1 MRGEDADPEGV
12 PTPPTDEPAAERQP
26 PYVVG
31 IGASA
36 GGLEALEKLF
46 EAMPADTGM
55 VFVVIQHLSPDFKSL
70 TDTLLARRTA
80 IPIRQAENG
89 MPVEPDVCYLLPP
102 RKDMILSDGRLL
114 LTDKE
119 PAPTVALPIDRF
131 LRSVAQDVG
140 DRAVAVILSGTGS
153 DGSRGIRDVH
163 AAGGLVIAQAP
174 ETAKFDGM
182 PKSAAATGAVDYTLP
197 PEEIPA
203 ALLRHAEHPS
213 HRELPGGAA
222 GGPLPAGMDAIFGLL
237 RDACGIDFAAYKPE
251 TVGRRIERRLGL
263 LHIPTVEEYAD
274 RLVADPAEV
283 NALYRDLLI
292 GVTRFFRDP
301 EAFERLGREV
311 LPRLLSTLGRDDDF
325 RVWVAGCA
333 TGEEA
338 YTLGMVVQE
347 CLDTL
352 PRSVGVKIF
361 ATDAHRASLDVAGAG
376 VYPADSLAAMTPT
389 RRERFFV
396 PKGDAFQVAPDLRK
410 QVVFAQH
417 NVLKDAPFTRLDLIV
432 CRNLLIYFLPPAQ
445 KKVLSLFHFGL
456 KTGGALFLGP
466 SEGPGDLADEFDTV
480 NARWKVYRKR
490 RDVRLPT
497 DVRLPVPLAAHAI
510 VPPADRP
517 AGAAAAPPD
526 APLTAVL
533 DMLLDECLTPGILVN
548 DRRQVVRTFAGAS
561 RFLDLRDGWFSA
573 DLLDAVRPEL
583 RPVLA
588 GALPRALGES
598 VPVTFKG
605 LPVRLPDGDRVID
618 IRVKPVRARRS
629 ADTYALV
636 TLAETGGPAAPAAAR
651 EMDLGEASR
660 EHVLSLEA
668 DLRSAKESLQAT
680 IEELE
685 TSNEELQATNEE
697 LTASNEEL
705 QSTNEELHSV
715 NEELYTVNGEY
726 QKKIEELTELTADM
740 ENLLASTEV
749 HTVFLDRDLCV
760 RKFTPKVAD
769 AFNLLPQDIG
779 RRIDHFTHSIDHPG
793 LLDDLRAVLAT
804 AAPVER
810 QVRDRRGH
818 WFLLRVLPYRAAG
831 AVAGVVLT
839 LIDIGRVKEA
849 EADAWRKNEQLAGIL
864 RNSPNWV
871 FVKDVGGRYL
881 LADEA
886 FKRLV
891 GCDPVGKTAHDL
903 FPQDVADALTAQDAR
918 VLRTGVPDETEVVI
932 PHPDGE
938 HTYLSVMFPVRDE
951 AGAVTGLGGIRT
963 DVTALKRAEREARE
977 AVAQRDRFLAVLSH
991 ELRNPLAA
999 VVNATSVLARL
1010 DLAAEPARW
1019 FGVVERRA
1027 RHMARLL
1034 DDLLDVARIA
1044 QNKVE
1049 VRRAVFDL
1057 GGTVGDVLEE
1067 VRRVFDERRV
1077 RLSVARPDGP
1087 LPVLGDPA
1095 RLQQV
1100 QVNLLT
1106 NAAKY
1111 TPDGGEVW
1119 YALGAEGGEAV
1130 VRVRDSGVGMSADL
1144 LARAFD
1150 LFVQADDTLDRSGGG
1165 MGVGLTLVRAI
1176 VELHGGRVT
1185 ANSDGPGKG
1194 SEFVV
1199 RLPLA
1204 APAAAPVKAP
1214 VRAPRPAGARRVLVV
1229 EDDPDIRESLRA
1241 ILALD
1246 GHEVVTAGDGPAAL
1260 AVFDRGPPPDVAL
1273 VDIGIPGMSGYD
1285 LARSIRARTDGP
1297 LRLVALTGYGRPGD
1311 REAAFAAGFDA
1322 HLTKP
1327 FHPRDLDT
1335 VLGATA
1341 TAADANGSTSRVG

>member
-1 MRGEDADPEGV
+1 MSGAVTDADHDGEPPAV
-12 PTPPTDEPAAERQP
+12 PARPL
-26 PYVVG
+26 VVG

-46 EAMPADTGM
+46 EHMPADTGM

-70 TDTLLARRTA
+70 TDALLARRTA
-80 IPIRQAENG
+80 IPIRQATNG
-89 MPVEPDVCYLLPP
+89 TAVEPNVCYLLPP
-102 RKDMILSDGRLL
+102 KKDMILSDGKLL
-114 LTDKE
+114 LTDKD

-131 LRSVAQDVG
+131 LRSIAQDVG

-153 DGSRGIRDVH
+153 DGSRGVRDVH
-163 AAGGLVIAQAP
+163 DAGGLVIAQAP
-174 ETAKFDGM
+174 DSAKFDGM
-182 PKSAAATGAVDYTLP
+182 PRSAVATGAVDYELT

-203 ALLRHAEHPS
+203 ALLRHAEHPA
-213 HRELPGGAA
+213 HRELPDGG
-222 GGPLPAGMDAIFGLL
+222 GGPLPAGMDAIFALL

-251 TVGRRIERRLGL
+251 TVARRVERRLGL
-263 LHIPTVEEYAD
+263 LQCSGVDEYAD
-274 RLVADPAEV
+274 RLIANPAEV
-283 NALYRDLLI
+283 NLLYKDLLI

-311 LPRLLSTLGRDDDF
+311 LPRLLSNLGRDDEF

-338 YTLGMVVQE
+338 YTVGMVVQE
-347 CLDTL
+347 CLDNL
-352 PRSVGVKIF
+352 PRAVPVKVF
-361 ATDAHRASLDVAGAG
+361 ATDAHRASLDTAGAG
-376 VYPADSLAAMTPT
+376 WYSADSLAAMTPA
-389 RRERFFV
+389 RLERFFV
-396 PKGDAFQVAPDLRK
+396 PKGDGFQVAPDLRK

-417 NVLKDAPFTRLDLIV
+417 NVLKDAPFTKLDLIV
-432 CRNLLIYFLPPAQ
+432 CRNLLIYFLPAAQ

-466 SEGPGDLADEFDTV
+466 SEGPGELADEFDTV

-497 DVRLPVPLAAHAI
+497 DVRLPVPLAARSLLS
-510 VPPADRP
+510 PTDRP
-517 AGAAAAPPD
+517 AGSVAASD
-526 APLTAVL
+526 APLAAVL
-533 DMLLDECLTPGILVN
+533 DMLLDECTSPAVLVN
-548 DRRQVVRTFAGAS
+548 ERRQVVRTIAGAS
-561 RFLDLRDGWFSA
+561 RFFDLRDGWFSA
-573 DLLDAVRPEL
+573 DLLETVRPEL

-588 GALPRALGES
+588 GALPRALAES
-598 VPVTFKG
+598 QSVTFKG

-618 IRVKPVRARRS
+618 VRVKPLRARRS
-629 ADTYALV
+629 AETFALIIL
-636 TLAETGGPAAPAAAR
+636 TEAGGPPAPPAGH
-651 EMDLGEASR
+651 EIDLGEASR
-660 EHVLSLEA
+660 DNLLALEA
-668 DLRSAKESLQAT
+668 ELRSAKESLQAT

-697 LTASNEEL
+697 LTAANEEL

-749 HTVFLDRDLCV
+749 HTIFLDRDLCV

-769 AFNLLPQDIG
+769 AFNLLPQDVG
-779 RRIDHFTHSIDHPG
+779 RRIDHFTHTIDHPG
-793 LLDDLRAVLAT
+793 LLDDLRAVLADG
-804 AAPVER
+804 APVER
-810 QVRDRRGH
+810 QVRDRRGR
-818 WFLLRVLPYRAAG
+818 WFLLRVLPYRAGLAIN
-831 AVAGVVLT
+831 GVVLT
-839 LIDIGRVKEA
+839 LIDIGRVKQA
-849 EADAWRKNEQLAGIL
+849 EADARRKDEQLAGIL

-871 FVKDVGGRYL
+871 FVKDVDGRYL

-891 GCDPVGKTAHDL
+891 GCDPAGKTAHDL
-903 FPQDVADALTAQDAR
+903 FPKEVADPLVAQDR
-918 VLRTGVPDETEVVI
+918 EVLRTGAADEREVVI
-932 PHPDGE
+932 PRPDGP
-938 HTYLSVMFPVRDE
+938 HTYLSVMFPIRDE

-999 VVNATSVLARL
+999 VVNATDIVARRGP
-1010 DLAAEPARW
+1010 AADAARW
-1019 FGVVERRA
+1019 LGVIERRS

-1044 QNKVE
+1044 QNKIDI
-1049 VRRAVFDL
+1049 RRVVFDL
-1057 GGTVGDVLEE
+1057 GDTIRDVLEE
-1067 VRRVFDERRV
+1067 VNRAFDERRLRLTV
-1077 RLSVARPDGP
+1077 RRPDTP
-1087 LPVLGDPA
+1087 LPVSGDPA
-1095 RLQQV
+1095 RLQQI

-1130 VRVRDSGVGMSADL
+1130 VRVRDTGVGMPADL
-1144 LARAFD
+1144 LGRAFD
-1150 LFVQADDTLDRSGGG
+1150 LFVQADDTLDRADGG

-1185 ANSDGPGKG
+1185 AHSDGPGRG

-1204 APAAAPVKAP
+1204 AVAPA
-1214 VRAPRPAGARRVLVV
+1214 APRPGAAAEPGRPRRVLVV
-1229 EDDPDIRESLRA
+1229 EDDPDIRESLRS
-1241 ILALD
+1241 ILTLD
-1246 GHEVVTAGDGPAAL
+1246 GHTVEAAEDAPAAL
-1260 AVFDRGPPPDVAL
+1260 AALGRGPLPDVAL
-1273 VDIGIPGMSGYD
+1273 VDIGIPGMSGYE
-1285 LARSIRARTDGP
+1285 LARRIRATTVGQ
-1297 LRLVALTGYGRPGD
+1297 LRLIALTGYGRPGD
-1311 REAAFAAGFDA
+1311 REAALAAGFDA

-1327 FHPRDLDT
+1327 FHPHDLGT
-1335 VLGATA
+1335 VLG
-1341 TAADANGSTSRVG
+1341 GCE

>member
-1 MRGEDADPEGV
+1 MSNVELEPDAV
-12 PTPPTDEPAAERQP
+12 LTPTPEHRP
-26 PYVVG
+26 PFVVG

-102 RKDMILSDGRLL
+102 RKDMILSDGKLL

-131 LRSVAQDVG
+131 LRSIAQDAG

-182 PKSAAATGAVDYTLP
+182 PKSAVATGAVDYSLSAD
-197 PEEIPA
+197 EIPA
-203 ALLRHAEHPS
+203 ALLRHAEHPE
-213 HRELPGGAA
+213 HRELPD
-222 GGPLPAGMDAIFGLL
+222 GPADGPIPAGMDAVFGLL

-251 TVGRRIERRLGL
+251 TIGRRIERRMGL
-263 LHIPTVEEYAD
+263 LRIPSVEEYAD
-274 RLVADPAEV
+274 RLMSEPAEV
-283 NALYRDLLI
+283 NLLYKDLLI

-325 RVWVAGCA
+325 RVWVAACA

-338 YTLGMVVQE
+338 YTLGMVIQE
-347 CLDTL
+347 CLDAI
-352 PRSVGVKIF
+352 PRSVSVKIF

-376 VYPADSLAAMTPT
+376 VYPADSLIGMTQA

-396 PKGDAFQVAPDLRK
+396 PKGDAYQVVPELRK

-497 DVRLPVPLAAHAI
+497 DVRLPVPLSTHNLLTHGE
-510 VPPADRP
+510 RP
-517 AGAAAAPPD
+517 AGAAVAPPD
-526 APLTAVL
+526 APLTGVL
-533 DMLLDECLTPGILVN
+533 DMLLDECLTPAILVN

-561 RFLDLRDGWFSA
+561 RYLDLRDGWFSA

-588 GALPRALGES
+588 GAVPRALGENI
-598 VPVTFKG
+598 PVAFKG

-618 IRVKPVRARRS
+618 VRVKPIRAKRS
-629 ADTYALV
+629 ADTFALV
-636 TLAETGGPAAPAAAR
+636 TLAESGGPAPAAGR

-668 DLRSAKESLQAT
+668 ELLSAKESLQAT

-749 HTVFLDRDLCV
+749 HTVFLDRDLCI

-769 AFNLLPQDIG
+769 TFHLLAQDIG

-793 LLDDLRAVLAT
+793 LLDDLRAVLAQGDPT
-804 AAPVER
+804 EQ
-810 QVRDRRGH
+810 QVRNRRGR
-818 WFLLRVLPYRAAG
+818 WFLLRVLPYRAG
-831 AVAGVVLT
+831 GTVAGVVLT
-839 LIDIGRVKEA
+839 LIDIARVKEA
-849 EADAWRKNEQLAGIL
+849 EADARRKDEQLAGIL

-871 FVKDVGGRYL
+871 FVERHRRPVPPRRRGVQAVGRVRPDGQDAARTVPGRDRRCPGRPGRRGAADRDGGRTGGHDPPRGRAAHL
-881 LADEA
+881 PFDHVPHAGRIRGGHRPGRHPDRCLRPEA
-886 FKRLV
+886 GRTGRPGGSRPAGPV
-891 GCDPVGKTAHDL
+891 PGRPVPRTTQPVG
-903 FPQDVADALTAQDAR
+903 R
-918 VLRTGVPDETEVVI
+918 G
-932 PHPDGE
+932 GE
-938 HTYLSVMFPVRDE
+938 
-951 AGAVTGLGGIRT
+951 
-963 DVTALKRAEREARE
+963 
-977 AVAQRDRFLAVLSH
+977 RDRDD
-991 ELRNPLAA
+991 R
-999 VVNATSVLARL
+999 
-1010 DLAAEPARW
+1010 PARP
-1019 FGVVERRA
+1019 GGGRDPALGPGDRATVPTHGPTARRPA
-1027 RHMARLL
+1027 RRGPDRPEQDRRPEDRGRPRGHRRGRPGRGPAG
-1034 DDLLDVARIA
+1034 
-1044 QNKVE
+1044 
-1049 VRRAVFDL
+1049 VRRAAGPAD
-1057 GGTVGDVLEE
+1057 
-1067 VRRVFDERRV
+1067 RRPPGR
-1077 RLSVARPDGP
+1077 P

-1095 RLQQV
+1095 RIQQV
-1100 QVNLLT
+1100 QVNLLL

-1111 TPDGGEVW
+1111 TPDRGEV
-1119 YALGAEGGEAV
+1119 L
-1130 VRVRDSGVGMSADL
+1130 VRPR
-1144 LARAFD
+1144 
-1150 LFVQADDTLDRSGGG
+1150 GGG
-1165 MGVGLTLVRAI
+1165 RGGRGPGPGHRGRHAPGPAGPGVRLVRPGRPHAGP
-1176 VELHGGRVT
+1176 VGRRHGGR
-1185 ANSDGPGKG
+1185 ADP
-1194 SEFVV
+1194 
-1199 RLPLA
+1199 
-1204 APAAAPVKAP
+1204 
-1214 VRAPRPAGARRVLVV
+1214 RAGDRRTARR
-1229 EDDPDIRESLRA
+1229 P
-1241 ILALD
+1241 
-1246 GHEVVTAGDGPAAL
+1246 GDGPQRRP
-1260 AVFDRGPPPDVAL
+1260 RG
-1273 VDIGIPGMSGYD
+1273 G
-1285 LARSIRARTDGP
+1285 
-1297 LRLVALTGYGRPGD
+1297 
-1311 REAAFAAGFDA
+1311 E
-1322 HLTKP
+1322 
-1327 FHPRDLDT
+1327 
-1335 VLGATA
+1335 
-1341 TAADANGSTSRVG
+1341 

>member
-1 MRGEDADPEGV
+1 MDQMADVTEI
-12 PTPPTDEPAAERQP
+12 EPIPLQQP
-26 PYVVG
+26 PLVVG

-89 MPVEPDVCYLLPP
+89 KPVEPNVCYLLPP
-102 RKDMILSDGRLL
+102 KKDMILSDGKLL

-131 LRSVAQDVG
+131 LRSIAQDVG

-153 DGSRGIRDVH
+153 DGSRGVRDVQ

-174 ETAKFDGM
+174 ESAKFDGM
-182 PKSAAATGAVDYTLP
+182 PKSAVATGAVDYSLP
-197 PEEIPA
+197 PEKIPV
-203 ALLRHAEHPS
+203 ALLRHARHPG
-213 HRELPGGAA
+213 HRELPDEPV

-237 RDACGIDFAAYKPE
+237 RDTSGIDFTSYKPE
-251 TVGRRIERRLGL
+251 TIGRRIERRMGMLDV
-263 LHIPTVEEYAD
+263 PTVEEYAD
-274 RLVADPAEV
+274 RLVVDPAEV
-283 NALYRDLLI
+283 NLLYKDLLI

-301 EAFERLGREV
+301 DAFERLGREV
-311 LPRLLSTLGRDDDF
+311 LPRLFSSLGRDDDF
-325 RVWVAGCA
+325 RVWVAACA

-338 YTLGMVVQE
+338 YTMGIVIQE

-352 PRSVGVKIF
+352 PRSAPVKIF

-376 VYPADSLAAMTPT
+376 VYPADSLAAMTPA

-396 PKGDAFQVAPDLRK
+396 TKGDGFQVAPDLRK
-410 QVVFAQH
+410 AVVFAQH

-480 NARWKVYRKR
+480 NSRWKVYRKR

-497 DVRLPVPLAAHAI
+497 NIRLPVPLAPHTLGSTGE
-510 VPPADRP
+510 RP
-517 AGAAAAPPD
+517 AGIAAPPPD

-533 DMLLDECLTPGILVN
+533 DMLLDECLTPTILVN

-573 DLLDAVRPEL
+573 DVLDAVRPEL
-583 RPVLA
+583 RPVFA
-588 GALPRALGES
+588 GALPRALGENI
-598 VPVTFKG
+598 PVTFKG

-618 IRVKPVRARRS
+618 VRVKPVQARRS
-629 ADTYALV
+629 ADTYALI
-636 TLAETGGPAAPAAAR
+636 TLTETGAPTVPATAR

-660 EHVLSLEA
+660 EQVLSLEA

-726 QKKIEELTELTADM
+726 QKKIEELTELSADV

-769 AFNLLPQDIG
+769 AFHLLPQDVG
-779 RRIDHFTHSIDHPG
+779 RRIDHFTHTIDHPH
-793 LLDDLRAVLAT
+793 LLEDLQGVLAT

-818 WFLLRVLPYRAAG
+818 WYLLRVLPYRAAG

-839 LIDIGRVKEA
+839 LIDIARIKQA
-849 EADAWRKNEQLAGIL
+849 EADARRKDEQLAGIL

-871 FVKDVGGRYL
+871 FMKDVHGKYL

-891 GCDPVGKTAHDL
+891 GCDPVGKSAHDL
-903 FPQDVADALTAQDAR
+903 FPRAVADTLIAQDAR
-918 VLRTGVPDETEVVI
+918 VLQTEAADETEVVI
-932 PHPDGE
+932 PHPDGP
-938 HTYLSVMFPVRDE
+938 HTYLSIMFPIRDE
-951 AGAVTGLGGIRT
+951 GGAVSGLGGIRT
-963 DVTALKRAEREARE
+963 DVTALKRAEQDARE

-999 VVNATSVLARL
+999 VVNATAVISRFGPGSPH
-1010 DLAAEPARW
+1010 AADW
-1019 FGVVERRA
+1019 FGVIARRTL
-1027 RHMARLL
+1027 HMARLL

-1044 QNKVE
+1044 QNKIE
-1049 VRRAVFDL
+1049 VRKEVFDL
-1057 GGTVGDVLEE
+1057 GATLGDVLEE
-1067 VRRVFDERRV
+1067 VRQAFAERRL
-1077 RLSVARPDGP
+1077 RLTVARPTGP
-1087 LPVLGDPA
+1087 LPVHGDPT
-1095 RLQQV
+1095 RLQQI

-1111 TPDGGEVW
+1111 TPDGGEVL
-1119 YALGAEGGEAV
+1119 YSLGAEAGEAV
-1130 VRVRDSGVGMSADL
+1130 VRVRDTGVGMSADL

-1150 LFVQADDTLDRSGGG
+1150 LFVQADNTLDRSDGG

-1185 ANSDGPGKG
+1185 AHSDGPGTG

-1204 APAAAPVKAP
+1204 GTAAPP
-1214 VRAPRPAGARRVLVV
+1214 TPRPGATDPATPRRVLVV

-1246 GHEVVTAGDGPAAL
+1246 GHAVVAAGDGQAAL
-1260 AVFDRGPPPDVAL
+1260 VALERGPTPDVAL
-1273 VDIGIPGMSGYD
+1273 VDIGIPGMSGYE
-1285 LARSIRARTDGP
+1285 LARRIRAMTNDR

-1311 REAAFAAGFDA
+1311 RDAAFAAGFDA

-1327 FHPRDLDT
+1327 FHPHDLDS
-1335 VLGATA
+1335 VLGP
-1341 TAADANGSTSRVG
+1341 AAGDGQAR